1 MALWPY
7 RTRSAPRI
15 LADYDTARERDRA
28 ARAAAA
34 AAEPDAKCAALD
46 ALTDTLTRRAE
57 TDPERIEADP
67 EHPPASDPAPK
78 LPEHLAAAAA
88 RVTEVGPR
96 KVADPEAARR
106 LAALDEPAR
115 SEPPARAAETAP
127 APAQNGKRPRGKER
141 RKATEPAK
149 RRRKRAADDA
159 RAQRRAELTAD
170 LERAADTPALLV
182 AMARLTWA
190 DSHDGAECPADRIPG
205 AADLA
210 GWLPACPED
219 VWEALA
225 VAERDAGG
233 GVAWLSS
240 TGPALAGVGI
250 EGAHGRGGTDRPHGC
265 GGASALA
272 QPVGAAASASAR
284 AVGRCV
290 AAAGP
295 GGGGGRDTR

>member
-1 MALWPY
+1 MPDE
-7 RTRSAPRI
+7 TRDHPDASFPRAPAPAESAPPGEDGPVAVPDPERARI

-34 AAEPDAKCAALD
+34 EPDAKRTALD
-46 ALTDTLTRRAE
+46 ALTGSLTRRAE

-182 AMARLTWA
+182 R
-190 DSHDGAECPADRIPG
+190 DGPPD
-205 AADLA
+205 
-210 GWLPACPED
+210 
-219 VWEALA
+219 
-225 VAERDAGG
+225 
-233 GVAWLSS
+233 
-240 TGPALAGVGI
+240 
-250 EGAHGRGGTDRPHGC
+250 
-265 GGASALA
+265 
-272 QPVGAAASASAR
+272 
-284 AVGRCV
+284 VGRQ
-290 AAAGP
+290 P
-295 GGGGGRDTR
+295 